1 MRRRKLRR
9 VCVRKVQIRPK
20 RQNRERPHENPPPG
34 ETEQK
39 MSVEIEK
46 PHSCEVFLRGV

>member
-1 MRRRKLRR
+1 MRN
-9 VCVRKVQIRPK
+9 VQIRLK

-34 ETEQK
+34 ETEK